1 GELATAAMRIDP
13 NFGFAVPLAVSGVD
27 PAILDPRGT
36 WADPTAYDA
45 AARKL
50 VGMFV
55 KNFARF
61 EDHVEADIRAA
72 SPMTAMAAE

>member
-1 GELATAAMRIDP
+1 
-13 NFGFAVPLAVSGVD
+13 VD

>member
-1 GELATAAMRIDP
+1 MMP
-13 NFGFAVPLAVSGVD
+13 P
-27 PAILDPRGT
+27 
-36 WADPTAYDA
+36 
-45 AARKL
+45 ARKL